1 MSAQEDDGFR
11 QIELSGK
18 QLVFLVMAATT
29 VLAVSFML
37 GMLVGR
43 GVRAE
48 REEAANIE
56 SFEAASPTP
65 RPDDPPAAN
74 PFQGQTPPEP
84 VQEEPFPDAV
94 ARSGAS
100 SNTDKQASS
109 ATKAPETSA
118 PKAVEPPAAKPAD
131 KPAAGPAEKPAERAA
146 APSKPTEDAPS
157 KSQASQQ
164 VARTT
169 PAPAASVATS
179 RPPMPQAAANGSGYA
194 VQVAAVNER
203 SEADAIVKR
212 LSGKG
217 YAAYVETPKG
227 GASVY
232 RVRVGTFESRRDAQA
247 VADRLTK
254 EERFKPWVTR

>member
-1 MSAQEDDGFR
+1 MPVSAQEDDGFR

-56 SFEAASPTP
+56 SLSETPPTP
-65 RPDDPPAAN
+65 PRVDTPPNN
-74 PFQGQTPPEP
+74 PYQGQTPPEA
-84 VQEEPFPDAV
+84 VLDEPFPDAIT
-94 ARSGAS
+94 RNGAPAK
-100 SNTDKQASS
+100 TD
-109 ATKAPETSA
+109 TPT
-118 PKAVEPPAAKPAD
+118 PAAKPSEASVPKAAD
-131 KPAAGPAEKPAERAA
+131 TPAARVVEKPAEKPAAP
-146 APSKPTEDAPS
+146 PSKPADPTPAKAPAPPPVAKPAPS
-157 KSQASQQ
+157 S
-164 VARTT
+164 
-169 PAPAASVATS
+169 SVATS
-179 RPPMPQAAANGSGYA
+179 RPAMPQAANGSGYT

-203 SEADAIVKR
+203 TEAEAIVRR

-217 YAAYVETPKG
+217 YAAYVEAPKG
-227 GASVY
+227 GTTAY
-232 RVRVGTFESRRDAQA
+232 RVRVGTFESRRDAQT